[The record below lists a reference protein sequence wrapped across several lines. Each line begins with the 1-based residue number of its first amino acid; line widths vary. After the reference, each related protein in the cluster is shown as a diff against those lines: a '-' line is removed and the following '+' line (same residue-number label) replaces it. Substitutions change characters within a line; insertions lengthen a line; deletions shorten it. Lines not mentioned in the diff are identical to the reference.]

1 MSNSVH
7 FSFSRHQIKVRESR
21 GRISHLLPDREKPV
35 RGRAL
40 GAAYVKE
47 AILRQLEQNL
57 ADWPN
62 RKTYMNHQDHTE
74 QNLSD
79 RPDGKNHKIHQGNN
93 HGNIEKEDAVHN
105 GTDFDNTQN
114 TEFVDSQAENPFAGY
129 NLETNPILG
138 VLFIQSDLKLVTDL
152 QTCIK
157 AQMSRAYAQKVQ
169 LSNLQMLAH
178 TVAFVQENRL
188 GTPEELDQ
196 KRRTAT
202 KQLTQAEDA
211 LRSTKEELRQI
222 NERIHYTGQFLAT
235 RETFRQMLNA
245 HNKGKFRNEHAT
257 EIDRYQKAR
266 DVLRTYTPEG
276 KFPSLKSLQAR
287 KAELLELQKT
297 QSIELENMR
306 KNERTIS
313 IAAQNV
319 HYILEGTVERVPS
332 AHRAGLQIT

>member
-1 MSNSVH
+1 MRLNSQDIKKCLPKEK
-7 FSFSRHQIKVRESR
+7 SRDDQY
-21 GRISHLLPDREKPV
+21 ISKFYCKLLQC
-35 RGRAL
+35 G
-40 GAAYVKE
+40 
-47 AILRQLEQNL
+47 II
-57 ADWPN
+57 
-62 RKTYMNHQDHTE
+62 NH
-74 QNLSD
+74 N
-79 RPDGKNHKIHQGNN
+79 
-93 HGNIEKEDAVHN
+93 
-105 GTDFDNTQN
+105 
-114 TEFVDSQAENPFAGY
+114 
-129 NLETNPILG
+129 ET
-138 VLFIQSDLKLVTDL
+138 LVTNL

-157 AQMSRAYAQKVQ
+157 SQISLAYAQKVQ
-169 LSNLQMLAH
+169 LSNLKMLAH
-178 TVAFVQENRL
+178 TVAFIQENRL

-245 HNKGKFRNEHAT
+245 HNKGKFRNEHAA

-297 QSIELENMR
+297 QSMELENMR

-319 HYILEGTVERVPS
+319 HYILEGTVERVP
-332 AHRAGLQIT
+332 AVQREGQQII